1 MKLAPRRKPGP
12 RVLHSNSCECGS
24 QFRCGWVWECSALAN
39 VCLTVSRVHR
49 LSCPAQG
56 MAKIGKKVAKRPR
69 ADKRKG
75 KKQDQRAIGAC
86 PRPLGSQL
94 GKHGVQP
101 PASSYFSVVCLVQIV
116 PEP

>member
-1 MKLAPRRKPGP
+1 MKLLLGAS